1 MSKFRKF
8 LKTTVIGGVTV
19 VLPVVLTVFFLRW
32 MFNFIISLIQPIT
45 ETVFR
50 GTGWHQYLAHLI
62 VFSIIVAIC
71 FIVGLVVKTRFGRF
85 FYCQVEKKILNVA
98 PGYSLF
104 RETVRQ
110 FLGQAKR
117 PFSRVALVQLYE
129 SSTLATAFVT
139 DEHPDGRFTV
149 FVPSGLN
156 PTSGQIFHLEK
167 QYVHLVDVS
176 VEDTMRSIISCGA
189 GSRMLFDDLHK
200 NGTLPPELESASKK
214 NKNCSIV

>member
-1 MSKFRKF
+1 MSKFNKF
-8 LKTTVIGGVTV
+8 LKTTVIGGVTI

-32 MFNFIISLIQPIT
+32 LFNFSVGLIQPIT
-45 ETVFR
+45 ETVFK
-50 GTGWHQYLAHLI
+50 GTGWQQYLAHLI
-62 VFSIIVAIC
+62 VIVIITAIC
-71 FIVGLVVKTRFGRF
+71 FIVGLVVKTKVGRYF
-85 FYCQVEKKILNVA
+85 HCQVEKKILNVA

-110 FLGQAKR
+110 FLGQTKR

-139 DEHPDGRFTV
+139 DEHPNGRFTV

-156 PTSGQIFHLEK
+156 PTSGQIFHLEP

-189 GSRMLFDDLHK
+189 GSRMLFDEFHK
-200 NGTLPPELESASKK
+200 NGTLPPELEAAK
-214 NKNCSIV
+214 NKNRKCGGG